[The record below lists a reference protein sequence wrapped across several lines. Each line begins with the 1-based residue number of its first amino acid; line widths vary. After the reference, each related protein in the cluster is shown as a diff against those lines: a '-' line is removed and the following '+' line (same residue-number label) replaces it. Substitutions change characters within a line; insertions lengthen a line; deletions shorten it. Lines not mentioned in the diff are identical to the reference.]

1 LWLWYAFYA
10 FKIHFM
16 NAAYFHLIVNHFPII
31 GSIIG
36 TLLLMAGMIFKNE
49 GVKISGL
56 GVLIFATIM
65 ALIANLT
72 GDSAKEAVEG
82 LNDVAR
88 SLINKHEDIA
98 SVALF
103 LIIPSGLLAA
113 LSLYS
118 IYKKERSVRFLLLI
132 TLVLSMIS
140 CAAMAYTGLTGGQ
153 IRHTEFRSDAA
164 KKSINEHQNGNEK
177 DDE

>member
-1 LWLWYAFYA
+1 LWFKYAFYA

-16 NAAYFHLIVNHFPII
+16 NGAYIHIVVNHFPII

-36 TLLLMAGMIFKNE
+36 TLLLMAGMVFRNE

-56 GVLIFATIM
+56 GTIVFASIM
-65 ALIANLT
+65 AIIANVT
-72 GDSAKEAVEG
+72 GDSAKESVEG

-88 SLINKHEDIA
+88 SLINRHEDIA

-103 LIIPSGLLAA
+103 LIIPSGLLAS

-118 IYKKERSVRFLLLI
+118 MYKKERSVRFLLII
-132 TLVLSMIS
+132 TLVLSLIS
-140 CAAMAYTGLTGGQ
+140 CVAMAYAGRTGGQ
-153 IRHTEFRSDAA
+153 IRHTGLRNDAA
-164 KKSINEHQNGNEK
+164 KKYILEHQNENEK
-177 DDE
+177 ED